1 MEKIAKKGIYIE
13 TNPTSNLTI
22 GEISEFKE
30 HPIFKMNPIG
40 KTNTARHH
48 VLVTV
53 NSDDPIIFNTN
64 VENELAYIYYALE
77 RAGYDKEDILDWIK
91 RVRENG
97 MDASFIKKEKDVTTM
112 LWEISEIL
120 DRLKKV

>member
-1 MEKIAKKGIYIE
+1 M
-13 TNPTSNLTI
+13 
-22 GEISEFKE
+22 
-30 HPIFKMNPIG
+30 
-40 KTNTARHH
+40 
-48 VLVTV
+48 
-53 NSDDPIIFNTN
+53 
-64 VENELAYIYYALE
+64 ENELAYIYYALE